1 MTDTS
6 IDVSP
11 EDTRARLTDGSS
23 QLVDV
28 RERSEWDHSHVD
40 GTIHI
45 PIGELQHRAHELDG
59 ARPVVF
65 ICRVGGRSALAA
77 QAFRRAGFE
86 AYSLDGG
93 LLAWD
98 AAGLPL
104 TPAGAGVAT
113 H

>member
-1 MTDTS
+1 MRDAP

-11 EDTRARLTDGSS
+11 QDTLARLTDGSS

-28 RERSEWDHSHVD
+28 RERSEWNHSHVD

-45 PIGELQHRAHELDG
+45 PLSELQQRAAELDR
-59 ARPVVF
+59 ARPIVF
-65 ICRVGGRSALAA
+65 LCRVGGRSTLAA
-77 QAFRRAGFE
+77 QAFRRAGFD

-93 LLAWD
+93 LLAWN